1 MSGPVSLVPDD
12 HQDDR
17 RDERHLRD
25 GRDDADRP
33 QDVGRVEFLKVASI
47 TGRNHFCDFSF
58 CLKMFLYNITK
69 MVRRTLPIRDS
80 FRAFHDMLLHLDSI
94 LIQIK

>member
-1 MSGPVSLVPDD
+1 MSGPVSLVPDN

-47 TGRNHFCDFSF
+47 TGRNHF
-58 CLKMFLYNITK
+58 
-69 MVRRTLPIRDS
+69 
-80 FRAFHDMLLHLDSI
+80 
-94 LIQIK
+94 